1 MENKN
6 KAKINIAE
14 IIKPAAVLTAIC
26 IVVTFLLAVTNSFTA
41 GKIAENSEEKA
52 AESRLT
58 VLEAY
63 SYVQL
68 DDEGFVFE
76 AIQENG
82 EALGVVVVTEASGYG
97 GTIEV
102 MTGIKLDGEISG
114 VNILSM
120 NETPGMG
127 AKAKESSFL
136 NQYISQS
143 ESNMSVNKDGGEID
157 AISGA
162 TITSRAVT
170 QAVNDAIDLAAPY
183 LANINNSTTG
193 GEE

>member
-6 KAKINIAE
+6 KINAAE
-14 IIKPAAVLTAIC
+14 IVKPAAILTAIC
-26 IVVTFLLAVTNSFTA
+26 IIVTFLLAVTNALTA
-41 GKIAENSEEKA
+41 GKIAENSEKKA
-52 AESRLT
+52 AESRFK
-58 VLEAY
+58 VLEAD

-68 DDEGFVFE
+68 DKEGVVFE
-76 AIQENG
+76 AIKEDG
-82 EALGVVVVTEASGYG
+82 KSAGVVVVTDASGYG

-102 MTGIKLDGEISG
+102 MTGIKLNGEISG

-120 NETPGMG
+120 DETPGMG

-136 NQYISQS
+136 DQYLNKS
-143 ESNMSVNKDGGEID
+143 ESSMSVTKDGGEID

-170 QAVNDAIDLAAPY
+170 QAVNDAIDIAAPY
-183 LANINNSTTG
+183 LAEINQTTG

>member
-1 MENKN
+1 MQNN
-6 KAKINIAE
+6 NNKINAAE
-14 IIKPAAVLTAIC
+14 IVRPAAVLTAIC
-26 IVVTFLLAVTNSFTA
+26 VIVTFLLAVTNSMTA
-41 GKIAENSEEKA
+41 GKISENSEKKA
-52 AESRLT
+52 AESRFK

-68 DDEGFVFE
+68 DKDGKVFE
-76 AIQENG
+76 AKQENG
-82 EALGVVVVTEASGYG
+82 QSIGIVAVTQASGYG

-102 MTGIKLDGEISG
+102 MTGIKPDGSISG

-127 AKAKESSFL
+127 AKAKETSFL
-136 NQYISQS
+136 AQFINKSTPD
-143 ESNMSVNKDGGEID
+143 MSVTKDGGDID

-170 QAVNDAIDLAAPY
+170 GAVNDAVNLAAPY
-183 LANINNSTTG
+183 LAKINQTTG
-193 GEE
+193 GDE